1 MQCIAGDRFARVE
14 LAESLRRRRR
24 IAHHHLVVAGHDR
37 AKLATDE
44 LLGKTASD
52 HVVDGSLLILPPAPL
67 ALEPKPPPA
76 AQVSD
81 STPLS

>member
-1 MQCIAGDRFARVE
+1 
-14 LAESLRRRRR
+14 
-24 IAHHHLVVAGHDR
+24 
-37 AKLATDE
+37 
-44 LLGKTASD
+44 
-52 HVVDGSLLILPPAPL
+52 VDGSLLILPPAPL